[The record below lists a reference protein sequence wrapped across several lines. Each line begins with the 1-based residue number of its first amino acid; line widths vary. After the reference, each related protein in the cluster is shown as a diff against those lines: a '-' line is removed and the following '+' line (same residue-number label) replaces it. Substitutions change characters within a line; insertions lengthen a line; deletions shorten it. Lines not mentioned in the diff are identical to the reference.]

1 MTIFRIDLCHSYIKI
16 HSKTHKI
23 APFEKKYQGSMPPNP
38 PNKHVTHTTR
48 PNSKKFD
55 SSPLANPVYAQGL
68 ISPDMLNLLSWLVAY
83 LYNK

>member
-1 MTIFRIDLCHSYIKI
+1 MTIFRIDLCHSYVKI

-48 PNSKKFD
+48 PNSKKFG
-55 SSPLANPVYAQGL
+55 SSPLANPILEFLRKAL
-68 ISPDMLNLLSWLVAY
+68 KKDSHLRNFTL
-83 LYNK
+83 